1 MKPPHAPGRAVALL
15 TAVFVTFLWSTS
27 WVLIK
32 VGLAADL
39 PPLSFAGLRYGL
51 AVLCLAPFA
60 LGPAEARRQL
70 RGASRGTAGW
80 VALLGVVY
88 IAVAQGGQFAAL
100 ALLPAATV
108 SVLLAMTPAVVALAS
123 ALARSEPPTARQ
135 WAGIAAAAA
144 GVLLY
149 FRPGALA
156 AAGGAGL
163 AAGLVALGANAAG
176 ALLGRKVNR
185 DSALPPL
192 QVTFASLAAGSAVL
206 LGGGVA
212 LQGLPPLDLRSAA
225 VVGWLAIVNTAV
237 AFTLWNRTLKTLT
250 AVESSVVNGLMLP
263 QIAVLAVLVLGERLG
278 PFEVAGLL
286 LVGAGTLVVQLPK
299 AR

>member
-1 MKPPHAPGRAVALL
+1 MTPSRAPGRAVALL

-39 PPLSFAGLRYGL
+39 PPLSFAGLRYAL

-70 RGASRGTAGW
+70 RGAAPGTAGW

-123 ALARSEPPTARQ
+123 ALARSEPPSGLQ

-144 GVLLY
+144 GVILY

-156 AAGGAGL
+156 AASGAGL
-163 AAGLVALGANAAG
+163 VAGLVALGANAAG

-212 LQGLPPLDLRSAA
+212 LQGLPPLDLGSAA
-225 VVGWLAIVNTAV
+225 VVGWLAVVNTAL

>member
-1 MKPPHAPGRAVALL
+1 VALL

-39 PPLSFAGLRYGL
+39 PPLSFAGLRYAL

-70 RGASRGTAGW
+70 RGAAPGTAGW

-123 ALARSEPPTARQ
+123 ALARSEPPSGLQ

-144 GVLLY
+144 GVILY

-156 AAGGAGL
+156 AASGAGL
-163 AAGLVALGANAAG
+163 VAGLVALGANAAG

-212 LQGLPPLDLRSAA
+212 LQGLPPLDLGSAA
-225 VVGWLAIVNTAV
+225 VVGWLAVVNTAL